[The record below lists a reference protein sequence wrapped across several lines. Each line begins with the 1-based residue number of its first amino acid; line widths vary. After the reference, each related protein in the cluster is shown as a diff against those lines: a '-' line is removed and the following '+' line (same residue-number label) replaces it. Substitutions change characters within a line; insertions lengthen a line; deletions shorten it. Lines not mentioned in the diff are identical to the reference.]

1 MTEQSSWTVLKQ
13 SFDMWILIAVWAVA
27 KFADEILN
35 ANKD

>member
-1 MTEQSSWTVLKQ
+1 MTGQLSWIGLKQ
-13 SFDMWILIAVWAVA
+13 SFDMWILIAIWAVV